1 MTILLRCCMGGLTT
15 AILLVT
21 IGCGPSRPKTAT
33 VQGKVTYKGKPVHTG
48 TINFVPANGTSAT
61 GQIAADGS
69 YRLKTFTD
77 GDGAILGSHRVY
89 IVAMDEKNQVGLEA
103 FSPLPPPIVPL
114 KYTSLSTS
122 DLTAEV
128 KDEPNTFN
136 FDLVDPVKKR

>member
-1 MTILLRCCMGGLTT
+1 MITSPRCLIGGLT
-15 AILLVT
+15 AAVLLVVV
-21 IGCGPSRPKTAT
+21 GCGPSRPKTAV
-33 VQGKVTYKGKPVHTG
+33 VQGKVTYKGKPVYTG
-48 TINFVPANGTSAT
+48 TINFVPANGTAAT
-61 GQIAADGS
+61 GQLSSDGS

-89 IVAMDEKNQVGLEA
+89 IVAMDDKGQAGLEA
-103 FSPLPPPIVPL
+103 FTPLPPPIIPL

-136 FDLVDPVKKR
+136 FDLVDPGKKR